1 MSPLIVPGAAG
12 IEAFTVTTNVWFVDE
27 PQALFAVTVMFPL
40 VVLEVEVIEFV
51 VEVPVQPPGKVQ
63 V

>member
-27 PQALFAVTVMFPL
+27 PQAFFAVTVMFPL
-40 VVLEVEVIEFV
+40 VELATEVIEFV
-51 VEVPVQPPGKVQ
+51 VDVPIQPEGKVQ